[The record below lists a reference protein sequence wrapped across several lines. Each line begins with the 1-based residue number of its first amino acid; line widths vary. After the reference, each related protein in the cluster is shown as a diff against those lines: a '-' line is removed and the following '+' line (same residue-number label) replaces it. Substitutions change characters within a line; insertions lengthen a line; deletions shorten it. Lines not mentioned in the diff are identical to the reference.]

1 MMFII
6 GNLARDCQGT
16 LVLCRLL
23 KMGSLCVNHIPNFYL
38 IYGIL
43 GSVLNGE
50 CFIKVC
56 VKSQHRKT
64 KRDFSQ
70 RL

>member
-1 MMFII
+1 MFII

-16 LVLCRLL
+16 LILCRLL
-23 KMGSLCVNHIPNFYL
+23 KMGSLCVNHIPYFYL

-43 GSVLNGE
+43 GSVFNGV
-50 CFIKVC
+50 CFIKAC

-64 KRDFSQ
+64 KRD
-70 RL
+70 L